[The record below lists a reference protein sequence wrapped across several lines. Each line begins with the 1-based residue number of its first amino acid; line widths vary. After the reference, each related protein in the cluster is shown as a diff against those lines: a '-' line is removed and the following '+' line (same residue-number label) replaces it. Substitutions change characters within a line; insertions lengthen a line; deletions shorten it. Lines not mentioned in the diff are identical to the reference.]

1 MQNKVNFMEIWMDV
15 MRETQ
20 SENQMDTDFVPLIN
34 SHSNLICIDHE
45 CGDEMGF
52 GPTVL
57 LLFAN
62 SHFALTECWIF
73 MSSRIKKIWE

>member
-45 CGDEMGF
+45 CGDGF
-52 GPTVL
+52 RTNCAAPVCKQPLCTYRMLDFHVL
-57 LLFAN
+57 KDK
-62 SHFALTECWIF
+62 
-73 MSSRIKKIWE
+73 KKIWE